1 MLSFWEKQSFTHY
14 DIIIIGSGIVGLSTA
29 ASILESNPSKKVLI
43 LERGIFPT
51 GASTKNAGFAC
62 FGSLSEIVS
71 DLKKTS
77 EDEVIS
83 LVERRWKGLQLLRK
97 RLGDEKIDYLNHGGY
112 ELMFNENLNLLHKI
126 DEVNKL
132 LKPIFQ
138 EDVYKVSDEKIT
150 QFGFN
155 DEKVKSIVFNRFEA
169 QIDTGKMMSNLLR
182 YVTSL
187 GASLITGAKVKE
199 VDEDSSKVILENGI
213 ELFSDKIVLCTNAFS
228 KQFLSDE
235 YIEPGRGQVLVTKPI
250 KNLKFKGVFHF
261 DEGFYYFRNFEDRV
275 IFGGGRNLDLQNE
288 ATTEFGT
295 TTLILDDLNE
305 KLKTII
311 LPQQQFEIDQ
321 SWSGIMAFGETKKPI
336 LKQAADNI
344 YIAVRLGGMGV
355 ALGSLLGKEISEMI
369 NND

>member
-1 MLSFWEKQSFTHY
+1 MLSFWEKKSFTHY

-29 ASILESNPSKKVLI
+29 ASILEKYPNKKVLI

-71 DLKKTS
+71 DLKKSS

-97 RLGDEKIDYLNHGGY
+97 RLGNEKIDYLNYGGY
-112 ELMFNENLNLLHKI
+112 ELMFEENLHLLDKI
-126 DEVNKL
+126 DEINKL

-138 EDVYKVSDEKIT
+138 DEVYKVNNEKIA
-150 QFGFN
+150 QFGF
-155 DEKVKSIVFNRFEA
+155 DRDKVKSIVFNQFEA
-169 QIDTGKMMSNLLR
+169 QIDTGKMMSALLN

-187 GASLITGAKVKE
+187 GATVITGAEVKSINN
-199 VDEDSSKVILENGI
+199 DSLEVILANDI
-213 ELFSDKIVLCTNAFS
+213 KFSANKIAICTNAFS
-228 KQFLSDE
+228 QQFLPDE
-235 YIEPGRGQVLVTKPI
+235 FIEPGRGQVLVTKPI

-275 IFGGGRNLDLQNE
+275 VFGGGRNIDMQNE
-288 ATTEFGT
+288 TTTELLT
-295 TTLILDDLNE
+295 TPLIMDNLKE
-305 KLKTII
+305 KLISII
-311 LPQQQFEIDQ
+311 LPNQDFEIEH
-321 SWSGIMAFGETKKPI
+321 SWSGIMAFGKTKKPI
-336 LKQAADNI
+336 LKRVSENI
-344 YIAVRLGGMGV
+344 YAGVRLGGMGV
-355 ALGSLLGKEISEMI
+355 ALGSLLGEELSEMI

>member
-1 MLSFWEKQSFTHY
+1 LLSFWEKKSFTHY

-29 ASILESNPSKKVLI
+29 ASILEANPTKKVLI

-71 DLKKTS
+71 DLKKSS

-97 RLGDEKIDYLNHGGY
+97 RLGDEKIDYLNYGGY

-150 QFGFN
+150 QFGFS
-155 DEKVKSIVFNRFEA
+155 DEKVKSIVFNKFEA

-187 GASLITGAKVKE
+187 GASLITGAEVKE
-199 VDEDSSKVILENGI
+199 VVKHSSKVVLNSGVEF
-213 ELFSDKIVLCTNAFS
+213 FSDKIVLCTNAFS

-235 YIEPGRGQVLVTKPI
+235 YIEPGRGQVLVTKPV

-275 IFGGGRNLDLQNE
+275 IFGGGRNLDLHNE
-288 ATTEFGT
+288 ATTDFGNT
-295 TTLILDDLNE
+295 PLILYDLNE
-305 KLKTII
+305 KLRTII
-311 LPQQQFEIDQ
+311 LPNQEFKVDQ
-321 SWSGIMAFGETKKPI
+321 TWSGIMAFGETKKPI
-336 LKQAADNI
+336 LKKIDENI
-344 YIAVRLGGMGV
+344 YVGIRLGGMGV
-355 ALGSLLGKEISEMI
+355 ALGSLLGEELSEMI
-369 NND
+369 KNN